1 MKASNVDWGVV
12 DSIEVRLEYRQP
24 GGELLSKVLILT
36 EQAGTL
42 SWNIRLDD
50 KTKRTYTYRLV
61 HRLKDGTNRETETFS
76 SEASLLPVD
85 DPFRHLFAFNFCRCL
100 IPRKSKPS
108 SSTWRIPIRTI
119 ATNAKS
125 S

>member
-1 MKASNVDWGVV
+1 M
-12 DSIEVRLEYRQP
+12 
-24 GGELLSKVLILT
+24 
-36 EQAGTL
+36 
-42 SWNIRLDD
+42 NIRLDD

-85 DPFRHLFAFNFCRCL
+85 DPFPASIRIQFCRCL